1 MSTAS
6 VLATLRPLWAGM
18 RHPVYLVGGAV
29 RDLLLNRESHDLDFV
44 VPAQAIKTA
53 FKTADFLGLPAY
65 ILDHERDTGR
75 VVMPDGRTLD
85 FARFRGAD
93 LEADLRD
100 RDFTINAIALLIT
113 AGDSPLSAGES
124 GAPPNTLSIGTLSSA
139 LIDPCDGQRDLEQRL
154 IRQTHAAA
162 ITQDA
167 VRALRAARLAADL
180 QFSLHPATAVAM
192 TAAAVQLATV
202 SVERV
207 RDELVRLL
215 TGQRPAVGLQLLTET
230 GITAAVLPEI
240 AALDEVGQ
248 GAPHHEAV
256 GAHTR
261 RVLHWLTRVEAAVV
275 AQQPADLPALRLAQG
290 ELVTFAGPLR
300 AYLHQP
306 VDGGLTNQA
315 ALRLA
320 ALFHDVG
327 KAETQTIEGDG
338 RIRFLGHDAVGAQLA
353 GQRLRQL
360 RLSNEL
366 VQAVTQIVAGH
377 MRPLLLMPA
386 AEPSRRAAYR
396 FFRAFGDNGI
406 AIGLLAL
413 ADHLATYDAPP
424 ADGPPDDATWARL
437 LAVVATL
444 YAFYFDSY
452 EEVVRPVPLLD
463 GHTLMTALNLKAGPE
478 VGRLLGL
485 IEEAQAAGLVHTAEE
500 AVALARQEAEK
511 GG

>member
-6 VLATLRPLWAGM
+6 VLATLRPLLSGLPQ
-18 RHPVYLVGGAV
+18 PVYLVGGAV
-29 RDLLLNRESHDLDFV
+29 RDLLLDRESHDLDFV
-44 VPAQAIKTA
+44 VPDRAIKTA

-65 ILDHERDTGR
+65 ILDRDRDTGR

-93 LEADLRD
+93 LEADLRE
-100 RDFTINAIALLIT
+100 RDFTINAMALLVT
-113 AGDSPLSAGES
+113 TDEVSLSD
-124 GAPPNTLSIGTLSSA
+124 A
-139 LIDPCDGQRDLEQRL
+139 LVDPCDGQRDLGLRL
-154 IRQTHAAA
+154 IRQTHDQA
-162 ITQDA
+162 IAQDT

-180 QFSLHPATAVAM
+180 QFTLHPTTAAAM
-192 TAAAVQLATV
+192 TAAASQLTTV

-207 RDELVRLL
+207 RDELLRLL
-215 TGQRPAVGLQLLTET
+215 MAQRPAVGLQLLEEAD
-230 GITAAVLPEI
+230 IVAAVLPEI
-240 AALDEVGQ
+240 AALSDVGQ
-248 GAPHHEAV
+248 SAPHHEAV

-275 AQQPADLPALRLAQG
+275 AQQPEDLPALRLAQR
-290 ELVTFAGPLR
+290 ELATFAGPLR
-300 AYLHQP
+300 ACLQQP
-306 VDGGLTNQA
+306 IDGGLTNQT
-315 ALRLA
+315 ALRMG

-327 KAETQTIEGDG
+327 KAETQTIEEDG

-353 GQRLRQL
+353 GRRLRQL

-377 MRPLLLMPA
+377 MRPLLLISA
-386 AEPSRRAAYR
+386 TQPSRRAAYR

-424 ADGPPDDATWARL
+424 AAGPTDDAAWERL

-452 EEVVRPVPLLD
+452 EEVVRPAPLLD
-463 GHTLMTALNLKAGPE
+463 GRALMTALKLKSGPE
-478 VGRLLGL
+478 VGRLLDL

-500 AVALARQEAEK
+500 ALALARQEAEK